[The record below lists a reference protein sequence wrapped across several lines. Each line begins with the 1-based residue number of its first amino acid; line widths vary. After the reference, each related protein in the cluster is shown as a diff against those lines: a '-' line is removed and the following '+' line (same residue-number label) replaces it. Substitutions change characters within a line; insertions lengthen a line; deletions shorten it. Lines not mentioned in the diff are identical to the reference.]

1 MMKQYDV
8 KTFEATTGE
17 TLAYRETN
25 TPGETVLLIH
35 GNMSSSV
42 HFQPL
47 MEQLEK
53 HFNVYAMDMA
63 GFGDSSYN
71 RTLNSLKDFS
81 DDVKAFIEYKELH
94 DIHILGWSTGGGV
107 ILEIAAEMPER
118 IKQVFLLNSV
128 GLQGYEMYKK
138 GPDFQPILTERI
150 YKREDI
156 EIDPVQVV
164 PVLQAYE
171 TGNRELVKQIFEA
184 AIYNENLPD
193 EEDYEIFIDAVMK
206 QRNLVDVDVALTQ
219 FNILHESN
227 GVVDGTG
234 LIDQIKAPVVI
245 IHGKKDL
252 VVPVEEAY
260 KAKEAFGDQAE
271 LIIAEDAGHSILT
284 DNLEKLTEIITEKI
298 NDLVQEEIK

>member
-128 GLQGYEMYKK
+128 GLQGYEM
-138 GPDFQPILTERI
+138 
-150 YKREDI
+150 
-156 EIDPVQVV
+156 
-164 PVLQAYE
+164 
-171 TGNRELVKQIFEA
+171 
-184 AIYNENLPD
+184 
-193 EEDYEIFIDAVMK
+193 
-206 QRNLVDVDVALTQ
+206 
-219 FNILHESN
+219 
-227 GVVDGTG
+227 
-234 LIDQIKAPVVI
+234 
-245 IHGKKDL
+245 
-252 VVPVEEAY
+252 
-260 KAKEAFGDQAE
+260 
-271 LIIAEDAGHSILT
+271 
-284 DNLEKLTEIITEKI
+284 
-298 NDLVQEEIK
+298 